1 MNFDDE
7 DKFVLNKSNIVMIII
22 TSVLLII
29 SIVLGFFLYKS
40 LRNEVKALPD
50 LETTL
55 GRTSTISKRTT
66 TIETT
71 TTVTTTIP
79 PDKSPYYKV
88 DVNNIL
94 TDEILTKENISRDD
108 AKKIVEVMF
117 DFLNKFYNMGDDS
130 LFNITDVIKFAHEG
144 ETDKITYKDATY
156 GEIYQGKEIIE
167 KAYAKSYI
175 YGITYLKYDKY
186 QVIYAANNK
195 YYRLE
200 NKLDGAEL
208 VFSTVTINQYNN
220 GYISADVKY
229 YKSNYESE
237 GYTAPVYKSVP
248 IELMYE
254 NGRWKTKSYVFP
266 LYK

>member
-156 GEIYQGKEIIE
+156 GEIYQGKEII
-167 KAYAKSYI
+167 
-175 YGITYLKYDKY
+175 
-186 QVIYAANNK
+186 
-195 YYRLE
+195 
-200 NKLDGAEL
+200 
-208 VFSTVTINQYNN
+208 
-220 GYISADVKY
+220 
-229 YKSNYESE
+229 
-237 GYTAPVYKSVP
+237 
-248 IELMYE
+248 
-254 NGRWKTKSYVFP
+254 
-266 LYK
+266 